1 MLVARWPSTADR
13 GDMQAVK
20 MALPFEP
27 VPKGRPRF
35 HVFRGRVHTFTP
47 QKTKEFEYCVAEYY
61 KGAAGGCYF
70 AKGVPITVSIV
81 FGMPMPASTSKK
93 RKTDMLE
100 DIIKHTVKPD
110 CDNLIKAILDALNG
124 VAWYDDA
131 QIVTLHVQKKYV
143 ETPNIYITI
152 HETE

>member
-1 MLVARWPSTADR
+1 
-13 GDMQAVK
+13 MQAVK

-70 AKGVPITVSIV
+70 AKGVPITVSMV

-93 RKTDMLE
+93 RKADMLE

>member
-13 GDMQAVK
+13 GDMQAVQ

-70 AKGVPITVSIV
+70 AKGVPITVSMI

-93 RKTDMLE
+93 RKADMLE

>member
-1 MLVARWPSTADR
+1 LE
-13 GDMQAVK
+13 GIK

-35 HVFRGRVHTFTP
+35 NIIRGHVHTFTP
-47 QKTKEFEYCVAEYY
+47 RKTKEFEYCVAEYY
-61 KGAAGGCYF
+61 KGAAGGCIF
-70 AKGVPITVSIV
+70 AKGVPITVSII
-81 FGMPMPASTSKK
+81 FGMPIPASASKK
-93 RKTDMLE
+93 RKAEMLE
-100 DIIKHTVKPD
+100 DHIKHTVKPD

-131 QIVTLHVQKKYV
+131 QIVSLNVQKKYV

-152 HETE
+152 QKID